1 MINPR
6 VCAAVLATMLI
17 SGSVSGCTSTVE
29 GSALPAAAL
38 GHANPTSGTTSPTPH
53 TVDAG
58 ALESALLPRDQVVA
72 LVGGANMAAVMTIT
86 NTSDAS
92 SIIDDRSCVGV
103 GSIADASVYSGS
115 GWVAM
120 RGNQLTTPNVVQAD
134 VTQVITSFPAPADAD
149 ALLQQARAIW
159 QGCANRRYGFHSS
172 NGNHSFLD
180 TGPVK
185 GSVSR
190 IEVLLRQEEDP
201 RWACTH
207 AMAALSATLTEVRVC
222 LLSKDSS
229 AAANN
234 LLDQVLARIPG

>member
-1 MINPR
+1 MISPR
-6 VCAAVLATMLI
+6 VCAALLASLFA
-17 SGSVSGCTSTVE
+17 SGCTSTVE
-29 GSALPAAAL
+29 GSALPAATL
-38 GHANPTSGTTSPTPH
+38 GHASPTTTTTTNPTPR
-53 TVDAG
+53 TVDVAALEG
-58 ALESALLPRDQVVA
+58 ALLTREQLIA
-72 LVGGANMAAVMTIT
+72 LVGGSNITAVMKIT

-92 SIIDDRSCVGV
+92 SIIDDRSCVGI
-103 GSIADASVYSGS
+103 GSIADASIYSGS

-120 RGNQLTTPNVVQAD
+120 RGNQFTTPNVVQAD
-134 VTQVITSFPAPADAD
+134 VTQVVTSFTVPADAE
-149 ALLQQARAIW
+149 ALLQQSRTVW
-159 QGCANRRYGFHSS
+159 QGCASRRYGFHSS

-185 GSVSR
+185 GSVAR

-207 AMAALSATLTEVRVC
+207 AMAVLNATVTEVRVC